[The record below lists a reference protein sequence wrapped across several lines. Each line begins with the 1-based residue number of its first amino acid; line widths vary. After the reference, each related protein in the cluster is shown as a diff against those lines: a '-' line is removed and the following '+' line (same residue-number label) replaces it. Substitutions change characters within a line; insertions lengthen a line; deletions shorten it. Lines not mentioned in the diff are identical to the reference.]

1 MEGMLQTTLAVLAG
15 VCLYATVHH
24 LWVGLQQPRQALHLL
39 FALMCLLVSGY
50 ALNQINLYHA
60 DSPQTL
66 VQFRHIQQTLAGL
79 ILGLLPW
86 FVARYTGMRTGLP
99 CRLLSLVFAGLILV
113 HWIRPYGLY
122 YDELPLLQ
130 HRVLPWG
137 ETIVDLS
144 VGGNRIAL
152 AMAAAAVALV
162 LAHAVYGC
170 VRQFRQGVRRRAVM
184 LAIALGLFFVSIL
197 LSIAVSA
204 GYFNLMHTLEF
215 GFVALI
221 VVMSATLS
229 GELHASR
236 NALAASEARFR
247 VLAEQATD
255 AIYLHDTQGQIVDV
269 NQQACRGLG
278 YSRDELLRM
287 RVADIEVEIGP
298 AQIAAIW
305 ENMRPDTPVTVE
317 GRHRRKDGTTFP
329 VEVRTAL
336 FHADGRDF
344 ALAAARDIGARRQAE
359 TALRASE
366 ERLRATLDNTPGVA
380 VQWYDRAGHVL
391 YWNKASEQL
400 YGVPAAQA
408 MGKTLR
414 DFLYTPEQ
422 FSGFLDAIAG
432 IEKQGMP
439 YGPAEIDMQN
449 RQGEKIC
456 VIYTLFQ
463 IPGNVNE
470 PIFVC
475 MDVDISERKRAEAEL
490 QLHREHLEELVRAR
504 TDAMDVAN
512 RELEAFNYSVSHDLR
527 SPLRAI
533 DGFAL
538 ALTEDCAGKLD
549 ATGQD
554 YLQRIRGGTQRMA
567 ALIDAML
574 QLSRIGR
581 KPLKPGSLDLSAMAR
596 EILAELAAAEPARQV
611 AIDITP
617 GLGAWGDA
625 QLLHAALA
633 NLLGNAWK
641 YSAKTPHAKITFGQ
655 MQQDGQTV
663 YFVRDNGVGFDMAH
677 AGKLFGAFQRLH
689 HRAEFEGTGIG
700 LATVQRIIHRHGGR
714 IWAEAAPGQGATFHF
729 TLPVQQ
735 PDIASANPP
744 PRLP

>member
-1 MEGMLQTTLAVLAG
+1 MDGMLQTTLAILAG
-15 VCLYATVHH
+15 ICLYAMVHH
-24 LWVGLQQPRQALHLL
+24 LWIGLQQPRQALHLL
-39 FALMCLLVSGY
+39 FALMCLLVGGY
-50 ALNQINLYHA
+50 ALNQIDLYHA
-60 DSPQTL
+60 DSPETL
-66 VQFRHIQQTLAGL
+66 VQFRRIQQTLAAL
-79 ILGLLPW
+79 ILGMLPW
-86 FVARYTGMRTGLP
+86 FVALYTGMRTGLS
-99 CRLLSLVFAGLILV
+99 CRLLSLALAGLILAS
-113 HWIRPYGLY
+113 WILPYGLY
-122 YDELPLLQ
+122 YAELPTLQ
-130 HRVLPWG
+130 QHMLPWG
-137 ETIVDLS
+137 ETIADLR
-144 VGGNRIAL
+144 VGGKGLRFVAVW
-152 AMAAAAVALV
+152 AAFALV
-162 LAHAVYGC
+162 LAHAVYSC
-170 VRQFRQGVRRRAVM
+170 AHQFRHGVRRRAVM
-184 LAIALGLFFVSIL
+184 LALALGLFFISVLINFLVNAGL
-197 LSIAVSA
+197 LNFIHGA
-204 GYFNLMHTLEF
+204 EF
-215 GFVALI
+215 GFMAL
-221 VVMSATLS
+221 VVLMSATLS
-229 GELHASR
+229 GELHSSR
-236 NALAASEARFR
+236 AALVASEARFR
-247 VLAEQATD
+247 ILAEQASD

-278 YSRDELLRM
+278 YTRDELLRM
-287 RVADIEVEIGP
+287 RVADIEVEISP
-298 AQIAAIW
+298 ARSVATW
-305 ENMRPDTPVTVE
+305 GSMKPDTPVTLE

-329 VEVRTAL
+329 VEVRIGL
-336 FHADGRDF
+336 FHTDGRDF
-344 ALAAARDIGARRQAE
+344 ALAVARDISARRQTEA
-359 TALRASE
+359 ALRASE

-380 VQWYDRAGHVL
+380 VQWYDRDGHVL

-400 YGVPAAQA
+400 YGIAAAQA

-422 FSGFLDAIAG
+422 FQGFLDAIAG
-432 IEKQGMP
+432 IEKRGTP
-439 YGPAEIDMQN
+439 FGPAEVDMQN
-449 RQGEKIC
+449 RQGAK
-456 VIYTLFQ
+456 VSVLYTLFQ

-490 QLHREHLEELVRAR
+490 RLHREHLEELVKAR

-512 RELEAFNYSVSHDLR
+512 RELEAFSYSVSHDLR
-527 SPLRAI
+527 SPLRAV

-538 ALTEDCAGKLD
+538 ALTEDYADKLD

-581 KPLKPGSLDLSAMAR
+581 KPLKPSSLDLSTMAR
-596 EILAELAAAEPARQV
+596 EILNELAVAEPARQV

-641 YSAKTPHAKITFGQ
+641 YSAKTPHAKITFGHR
-655 MQQDGQTV
+655 QQDGQTV

-714 IWAEAAPGQGATFHF
+714 IWAEAAPEQGATFYF
-729 TLPVQQ
+729 TLPVQP
-735 PDIASANPP
+735 PDAASANPQL
-744 PRLP
+744 RLR

>member
-1 MEGMLQTTLAVLAG
+1 
-15 VCLYATVHH
+15 
-24 LWVGLQQPRQALHLL
+24 
-39 FALMCLLVSGY
+39 
-50 ALNQINLYHA
+50 
-60 DSPQTL
+60 
-66 VQFRHIQQTLAGL
+66 
-79 ILGLLPW
+79 
-86 FVARYTGMRTGLP
+86 
-99 CRLLSLVFAGLILV
+99 
-113 HWIRPYGLY
+113 
-122 YDELPLLQ
+122 
-130 HRVLPWG
+130 
-137 ETIVDLS
+137 
-144 VGGNRIAL
+144 
-152 AMAAAAVALV
+152 
-162 LAHAVYGC
+162 
-170 VRQFRQGVRRRAVM
+170 
-184 LAIALGLFFVSIL
+184 
-197 LSIAVSA
+197 
-204 GYFNLMHTLEF
+204 
-215 GFVALI
+215 
-221 VVMSATLS
+221 
-229 GELHASR
+229 
-236 NALAASEARFR
+236 
-247 VLAEQATD
+247 
-255 AIYLHDTQGQIVDV
+255 
-269 NQQACRGLG
+269 
-278 YSRDELLRM
+278 
-287 RVADIEVEIGP
+287 
-298 AQIAAIW
+298 
-305 ENMRPDTPVTVE
+305 
-317 GRHRRKDGTTFP
+317 
-329 VEVRTAL
+329 
-336 FHADGRDF
+336 F
-344 ALAAARDIGARRQAE
+344 ALAAARDISSRKQTE

-414 DFLYTPEQ
+414 DLLYTPEQ

-432 IEKQGMP
+432 IEKRGMP

-504 TDAMDVAN
+504 TDEMDIAN
-512 RELEAFNYSVSHDLR
+512 RELEAFSYSVSHDLR
-527 SPLRAI
+527 SPLRAV

-538 ALTEDCAGKLD
+538 ALTEDYAGKLD
-549 ATGQD
+549 ATGLD
-554 YLQRIRGGTQRMA
+554 YLQRIRGGTQRMS

-581 KPLKPGSLDLSAMAR
+581 KPLKPGSLDLSAMAH
-596 EILAELAAAEPARQV
+596 EILAELAVAEPAHQV

-641 YSAKTPHAKITFGQ
+641 YSAKTPHAKITFGLL
-655 MQQDGQTV
+655 QQDGQSV

-700 LATVQRIIHRHGGR
+700 LATVQ
-714 IWAEAAPGQGATFHF
+714 
-729 TLPVQQ
+729 
-735 PDIASANPP
+735 
-744 PRLP
+744 

>member
-1 MEGMLQTTLAVLAG
+1 MDGMLQTILAVLAG
-15 VCLYATVHH
+15 VCFYATVHH
-24 LWVGLQQPRQALHLL
+24 LWIGLQQPRQALHLL
-39 FALMCLLVSGY
+39 FALMCLLVGGY

-60 DSPQTL
+60 DSPETL
-66 VQFRHIQQTLAGL
+66 VEFRRIQQTLAGL

-86 FVARYTGMRTGLP
+86 FVARYTGLRAGLA
-99 CRLLSLVFAGLILV
+99 CRLLSLAFAGLILA

-122 YDELPLLQ
+122 YDELPALQ
-130 HRVLPWG
+130 HRELPWG

-144 VGGNRIAL
+144 VGGNGIAL
-152 AMAAAAVALV
+152 AMASFAVVLV
-162 LAHAVYGC
+162 WAHAVYGC
-170 VRQFRQGVRRRAVM
+170 VRQFRHGVRRRAVM
-184 LAIALGLFFVSIL
+184 LAIALGLFFVSVL

-204 GYFNLMHTLEF
+204 GYLNLMHTLEF
-215 GFVALI
+215 GFVAL
-221 VVMSATLS
+221 VVLMSATLS

-255 AIYLHDTQGQIVDV
+255 AIYLHDTQGRIVDV
-269 NQQACRGLG
+269 NQQACRSLG

-298 AQIAAIW
+298 AQSAAIL
-305 ENMRPDTPVTVE
+305 EDMQPDTPVTVE
-317 GRHRRKDGTTFP
+317 GQHRRKDGTTFP
-329 VEVRTAL
+329 VEVRIGL

-344 ALAAARDIGARRQAE
+344 ALAVARDISARRQAE

-366 ERLRATLDNTPGVA
+366 ERLRATLDTTPGVA
-380 VQWYDRAGHVL
+380 VQWYDRGGRVL

-408 MGKTLR
+408 MGRTLR
-414 DFLYTPEQ
+414 DFLYSPER
-422 FSGFLDAIAG
+422 FRGFLDAIAG
-432 IEKQGMP
+432 VEQQGMP

-449 RQGEKIC
+449 RQGAK
-456 VIYTLFQ
+456 VSVLYTLFQ

-527 SPLRAI
+527 APLRAV

-538 ALTEDCAGKLD
+538 ALAEDYAGKLD

-581 KPLKPGSLDLSAMAR
+581 KPLKPGALDLSIMAR
-596 EILAELAAAEPARQV
+596 GILDELAAAEPARQV
-611 AIDITP
+611 AVDVAP

-625 QLLHAALA
+625 HLLHAALA

-641 YSAKTPHAKITFGQ
+641 YSAKTPHAKIAFGQ
-655 MQQDGQTV
+655 MQQEGQTV

-689 HRAEFEGTGIG
+689 HRADFEGTGIG
-700 LATVQRIIHRHGGR
+700 LATVQRIVHRHGGR
-714 IWAEAAPGQGATFHF
+714 IWAEAAPGQGAAFFF
-729 TLPVQQ
+729 TLPVR
-735 PDIASANPP
+735 P

>member
-24 LWVGLQQPRQALHLL
+24 LWIGLQQPRQALHLL
-39 FALMCLLVSGY
+39 FALMCLLVGGY

-60 DSPQTL
+60 DSPETL
-66 VQFRHIQQTLAGL
+66 VQFRRIQQTLAGL
-79 ILGLLPW
+79 ILGMLPW
-86 FVARYTGMRTGLP
+86 FVALYTGMRTGLP
-99 CRLLSLVFAGLILV
+99 CRLLSLAFAGLILV

-122 YDELPLLQ
+122 YDELPVLQ

-144 VGGNRIAL
+144 VGGNGIAL
-152 AMAAAAVALV
+152 AMASTAVALV

-170 VRQFRQGVRRRAVM
+170 ARQFRHGVRRRAVM
-184 LAIALGLFFVSIL
+184 LAIALGLFFISVL
-197 LSIAVSA
+197 LSIAVNA
-204 GYFNLMHTLEF
+204 GYLNLMHTVEF
-215 GFVALI
+215 GFMAL
-221 VVMSATLS
+221 VVLMSATLS
-229 GELHASR
+229 GELHSSR
-236 NALAASEARFR
+236 CALVASEARFR
-247 VLAEQATD
+247 ILAEQATD
-255 AIYLHDTQGQIVDV
+255 AIYLHDTQGHIVDV

-287 RVADIEVEIGP
+287 RVADIEIEVSP
-298 AQIAAIW
+298 ANSMATWAA
-305 ENMRPDTPVTVE
+305 MQPGTPVTLE
-317 GRHRRKDGTTFP
+317 GRHRRKDGTVFP
-329 VEVRTAL
+329 VEVRIGL

-344 ALAAARDIGARRQAE
+344 ALAVARDISARRQAE

-380 VQWYDRAGHVL
+380 VQWYDRNGHVL

-400 YGVPAAQA
+400 YGVAAAQA

-414 DFLYTPEQ
+414 DLLYTPAQ
-422 FSGFLDAIAG
+422 FQGFLDAIAG
-432 IEKQGMP
+432 IEQQGMP
-439 YGPAEIDMQN
+439 YGPEEVEMQN

-512 RELEAFNYSVSHDLR
+512 RELEAFSYSVSHDLR
-527 SPLRAI
+527 SPLRAV
-533 DGFAL
+533 DGFAQAL
-538 ALTEDCAGKLD
+538 AEDYADKLD

-581 KPLKPGSLDLSAMAR
+581 KPLNPSSLDLSAMAR
-596 EILAELAAAEPARQV
+596 EILAELAMAEPARQV
-611 AIDITP
+611 TIDITS
-617 GLGAWGDA
+617 GLRAWGDA

-641 YSAKTPHAKITFGQ
+641 YSAKTPRAQITFGH
-655 MQQDGQTV
+655 MQQDGQMV
-663 YFVRDNGVGFDMAH
+663 CFVRDNGVGFDMAH

-714 IWAEAAPGQGATFHF
+714 IWAEAAPGQGATFYF
-729 TLPVQQ
+729 TLPVQP
-735 PDIASANPP
+735 PDAASANPP
-744 PRLP
+744 PRLL